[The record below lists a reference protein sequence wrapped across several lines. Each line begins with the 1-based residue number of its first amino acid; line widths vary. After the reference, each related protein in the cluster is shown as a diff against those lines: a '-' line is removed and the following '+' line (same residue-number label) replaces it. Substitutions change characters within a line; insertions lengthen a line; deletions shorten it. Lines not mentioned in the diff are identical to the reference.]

1 VDGSEVRAEGV
12 ERHAAQSR
20 AVARARAADPLL
32 VLVVAA
38 LAVAAASLVVLPGS
52 PAYDPW
58 AWIVWGREVAHLD
71 LSTPSGPSFKPL
83 PVAVTTVLSIFGG
96 AAPALWLVVV
106 RAAGIVAVV
115 TAFRVAARLAPGAS
129 VFAGLVAAGGVL
141 LIDGFLES
149 VGRGWSEFLVAAAM
163 LVAVERHLDG
173 ARRTA
178 FVLIFAASLV
188 RPEAWPF
195 LGLYALY
202 LWRRDAG
209 ARALVA
215 VLLVLVPVLWYGP
228 ELVSSGN
235 LFRSQERA
243 QQPLPGRPALA
254 KHPALAVLRQG
265 RPLVLAPLEV
275 LAAFATVF
283 ACVAFARRREH
294 AATAILGLGCA
305 TWIATVAVMSQF
317 GYTGNPRYLVPAAVF
332 ACVLAGIGAAMLV
345 RFVGLGRRH
354 RAARVASA
362 IAIVAILAALG
373 PFAVSAAGR
382 LRSEADGLRR
392 QHAVFTDLSRA
403 VSRAGGRA
411 RVIACGRV
419 STGPFEVPMV
429 AWTLGVHISDFG
441 IGPTTP
447 GIFFRARQDAPPRA
461 DVGRRRFETAQWEVY
476 GACL

>member
-1 VDGSEVRAEGV
+1 MDSTEGRAEGV
-12 ERHAAQSR
+12 ERRAAQTR

-32 VLVVAA
+32 VLVAAA
-38 LAVAAASLVVLPGS
+38 LAIAAVSLVVLPGS
-52 PAYDPW
+52 PDYDPW

-71 LSTPSGPSFKPL
+71 LSTPNGPSFKPL

-106 RAAGIVAVV
+106 RAAGIIAVV
-115 TAFRVAARLAPGAS
+115 TAFRVAARLAPGAR

-141 LIDGFLES
+141 LIDGFLVN

-163 LVAVERHLDG
+163 LVAIERHLDG

-178 FVLIFAASLV
+178 FALVFAASLV

-202 LWRRDAG
+202 LWHRDRG

-243 QQPLPGRPALA
+243 RQALPGRPALA

-265 RPLVLAPLEV
+265 RPLVPAPLEV
-275 LAAFATVF
+275 LAAFATVYACF
-283 ACVAFARRREH
+283 AFVRRREH
-294 AATAILGLGCA
+294 AVTAILGLGCA
-305 TWIATVAVMSQF
+305 TWIATVAAMSQF

-332 ACVLAGIGAAMLV
+332 VCVLAGIGAAMLV
-345 RFVGLGRRH
+345 RFVRLGGRH
-354 RAARVASA
+354 RAAQAASA
-362 IAIVAILAALG
+362 IAMVAILAALA
-373 PFAVSAAGR
+373 PFAVSAVGR
-382 LRSEADGLRR
+382 MRGDADGMRR
-392 QHAVFTDLSRA
+392 QHAVFTDLGRA

-411 RVIACGRV
+411 RVIACGHV

-429 AWTLGVHISDFG
+429 AWTLGVHIGDVG
-441 IGPTTP
+441 IAPP
-447 GIFFRARQDAPPRA
+447 SIVFRARQDPPPRA
-461 DVGRRRFETAQWEVY
+461 KVGRRRFETAHWEVY
-476 GACL
+476 AACP

>member
-1 VDGSEVRAEGV
+1 MGSTEGRAEGV
-12 ERHAAQSR
+12 ERRGAQSR
-20 AVARARAADPLL
+20 AVARARAADPFL
-32 VLVVAA
+32 VLVAAA
-38 LAVAAASLVVLPGS
+38 LAIAAVSLVVLPGS

-58 AWIVWGREVAHLD
+58 AWIVWGREFAHLD
-71 LSTPSGPSFKPL
+71 LSTPHGPSFKPL

-106 RAAGIVAVV
+106 RAAGIVAVA
-115 TAFRVAARLAPGAS
+115 TAFRVAARLAPGAK

-173 ARRTA
+173 ARRAA

-188 RPEAWPF
+188 RPETWPF

-202 LWRRDAG
+202 LWRRDPG

-243 QQPLPGRPALA
+243 RQPLPGRPALA

-283 ACVAFARRREH
+283 ACVSFVRRREH

-305 TWIATVAVMSQF
+305 IWIATVAVMSQF
-317 GYTGNPRYLVPAAVF
+317 GYTGNPRYLIPAAVF
-332 ACVLAGIGAAMLV
+332 VCVLAGIGTAMLV
-345 RFVGLGRRH
+345 RFVCLGRRH
-354 RAARVASA
+354 RAARTASA
-362 IAIVAILAALG
+362 IAMVAILAALA
-373 PFAVSAAGR
+373 PFAASAVHR
-382 LRSEADGLRR
+382 MRSDADGIRR
-392 QHAVFTDLSRA
+392 QHAVFIDLGRA

-411 RVIACGRV
+411 RVIACGHV

-429 AWTLGVHISDFG
+429 AWTLGVHIGDVG
-441 IGPTTP
+441 ITP
-447 GIFFRARQDAPPRA
+447 PSIIFRARQDAPPPA
-461 DVGRRRFETAQWEVY
+461 DAGRRRFETARWEVY
-476 GACL
+476 AACR

>member
-1 VDGSEVRAEGV
+1 VDSSEVRAESI
-12 ERHAAQSR
+12 ERRAAQSR
-20 AVARARAADPLL
+20 AVGRARVANPF
-32 VLVVAA
+32 LVVVSAA
-38 LAVAAASLVVLPGS
+38 LAVAAVSLVVLPGS
-52 PAYDPW
+52 PGYDPW

-83 PVAVTTVLSIFGG
+83 PVAITTVLSIFGG
-96 AAPALWLVVV
+96 AAPELWLVVV

-115 TAFRVAARLAPGAS
+115 SAFRVAARLAPGPK
-129 VFAGLVAAGGVL
+129 VFAGLLAAGGVL

-149 VGRGWSEFLVAAAM
+149 VGSGWSEFLVAAAM
-163 LVAVERHLDG
+163 LVAVERHIDG

-202 LWRRDAG
+202 LWRRDRG

-215 VLLVLVPVLWYGP
+215 VLLLLVPVLWYGP

-235 LFRSQERA
+235 LLRSQERA
-243 QQPLPGRPALA
+243 QQPLAGRPALA

-265 RPLVLAPLEV
+265 RPLVLAPLEA
-275 LAAFATVF
+275 LAAFATGF
-283 ACVAFARRREH
+283 ACVAYVRRREH

-345 RFVGLGRRH
+345 GFVRRGRRH
-354 RAARVASA
+354 RGARAASA
-362 IAIVAILAALG
+362 IAMIAILAALG
-373 PFAVSAAGR
+373 PFAVSAVGR
-382 LRSEADGLRR
+382 LRSDADGIRR
-392 QHAVFTDLSRA
+392 QHAVFTDLGRA

-411 RVIACGRV
+411 RVTACGHV

-429 AWTLGVHISDFG
+429 AWTLGIHIGDVG
-441 IGPTTP
+441 RPPPAIV
-447 GIFFRARQDAPPRA
+447 FRVRQHAPPPARL
-461 DVGRRRFETAQWEVY
+461 GRRRFATARWEVY
-476 GACL
+476 GACA